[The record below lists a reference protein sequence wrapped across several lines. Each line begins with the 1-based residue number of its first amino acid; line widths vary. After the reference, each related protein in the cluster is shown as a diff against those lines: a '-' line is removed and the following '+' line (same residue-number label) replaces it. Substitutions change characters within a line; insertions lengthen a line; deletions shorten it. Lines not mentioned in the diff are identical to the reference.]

1 MSKAKHT
8 FFCADLNL
16 GVLSEDE
23 SFHATKVMRM
33 SEEDLINIIN
43 GKGRSVLAKITSTSK
58 KEVTYEIIKELAKES
73 HPLKLQIAIA
83 PTKSMDRFSFFLEK
97 TTEMGIREISPIM
110 SQNSERTILKI
121 EKLKKSMISAIKQS
135 GNLFLPVLNE
145 PVRFKDFVTRDF
157 GSTQK
162 LIAHCD
168 QNDAKKMLIE
178 YVKESKDILILI
190 GPEGDF
196 TSEEVILA
204 QENGFLSV
212 SLGAARFRTETAGI
226 LACHTVYLKS

>member
-8 FFCADLNL
+8 FFCADLDN

-23 SFHATKVMRM
+23 SFHATRVMRM
-33 SEEDLINIIN
+33 GEDDLINIIN
-43 GKGRSVLAKITSTSK
+43 GKGRSVLAKITSSGK
-58 KEVTYEIIKELAKES
+58 REVGYEIINELAKES
-73 HPLKLQIAIA
+73 HPLNLQIAIA

-110 SQNSERTILKI
+110 SQNSERNILKT

-135 GNLFLPVLNE
+135 GNLFLPILNE
-145 PVRFKDFVTRDF
+145 AVRFKEFVSRDF
-157 GSTQK
+157 GDTQK

-168 QNDAKKMLIE
+168 QNDTKKLLKE
-178 YVKESKDILILI
+178 YVRESKDILILI

-196 TSEEVILA
+196 TSEEVIFA
-204 QENGFLSV
+204 QENGFSSV
-212 SLGAARFRTETAGI
+212 SLGEARFRTETAGI
-226 LACHTVYLKS
+226 LACHTVYLHS

>member
-8 FFCADLNL
+8 FFCADLDKEA
-16 GVLSEDE
+16 LSEDE
-23 SFHATKVMRM
+23 SFHASKVMRLG
-33 SEEDLINIIN
+33 EDDLINIIN
-43 GKGRSVLAKITSTSK
+43 GKGRSVLAKITSISK
-58 KEVTYEIIKELAKES
+58 KEVGYEIMKELAKES
-73 HPLKLQIAIA
+73 HPLNLQIAIA

-110 SQNSERTILKI
+110 SQNSERSILKT

-135 GNLFLPVLNE
+135 GNLFLPILNE
-145 PVRFKDFVTRDF
+145 PIRFKEFVARDF
-157 GSTQK
+157 GDTRK

-168 QNDAKKMLIE
+168 QNETKKLLKE
-178 YVKESKDILILI
+178 YVQESKNILILI

-212 SLGAARFRTETAGI
+212 SLGEARFRTETAGI
-226 LACHTVYLKS
+226 LACHTVYLHS